1 MYLYDAPGEYP
12 NQVTVLLTLG
22 KVEKK
27 NDMFQRFFSSCS
39 LDMTGIVLGEH

>member
-27 NDMFQRFFSSCS
+27 MTFQRFFSSCS
-39 LDMTGIVLGEH
+39 LDMTGIVFGKR

>member
-27 NDMFQRFFSSCS
+27 MTCFRDS
-39 LDMTGIVLGEH
+39 LAVVL